1 MGKIE
6 SELMNLIN
14 LGRIKEDT
22 TLQVSAEEA
31 LASLYADD
39 GTPGLGSFL
48 WKEYVIPNLHI
59 ARSRAHYH
67 MQTNRV
73 INFAYFMTIRR
84 KCKVLYCRKKERIPK
99 TCH

>member
-1 MGKIE
+1 MEKIE

-22 TLQVSAEEA
+22 TLQVSADEA
-31 LASLYADD
+31 LVALNNDD

-48 WKEYVIPNLHI
+48 WEEYVIPNLHI
-59 ARSRAHYH
+59 ARSRAQYH
-67 MQTNRV
+67 MQTDRV

-84 KCKVLYCRKKERIPK
+84 KCKVLCCRKKERFPNMS
-99 TCH
+99 H